1 MADKKINKNKIANR
15 LRSAEQC
22 FLVANIPNLVEVE
35 EGKSSIKQS
44 LCRYHISL
52 SSGQHT
58 KIKQIATAEEL
69 IGNLFVGSEMQ
80 TFFDISEEEL
90 SYLSPKIRL
99 YRVDTEEKDKKK
111 RVREFKFANFQN
123 SKIIDV
129 ITKGAS
135 DRVMEAG
142 IQSCEWRLLGK
153 NPASVDKMID
163 VTIKFFFSSIE
174 TLLSNGTPNSAY
186 APRYLDLIDRFSK
199 SADNKYKILM
209 EVGYEIPDE
218 NINILDKKRAKNLI
232 KAIQKSNKIYLLNI
246 KNHELDFS
254 QEGQIGL
261 SVSYIGSIESDMRN
275 IYLYDNTEQVTRQK
289 DFIEKKKI
297 EDKKKLEQRKLSV
310 LTSLLKELK
319 SKKNKPKE
327 KIPLQSNALGNFVL
341 GSAASYVENPE
352 FRIWKRKVREV
363 SAIINRQ
370 VITNIVDKI
379 DVLARIDESLKVE
392 RLIETEDVKLA
403 RGALSRVPTA
413 NPSLRSRRAGLRGI
427 LQEALKEAKRTSI
440 LSVKVDLK
448 ELSHVIGLQDLSK
461 NLTKEQKK
469 QLIVKPTYRDY
480 LFSNQKNLTI
490 ENISDTGLQKK
501 LSLIK
506 EKFKNNPT
514 KLKENLRELKEL
526 ANKDVD
532 KKEITI
538 VDFCYLGD
546 IYDAFIDAVLANPK
560 NADKITEIESFL
572 NLSKVVFGNITLR
585 VYKRDGSS
593 FNTTI
598 CLSDLPVSY
607 NFFNAWFI
615 KNVVD
620 KSNLRLPLWSLF
632 VSFIGTLIPASAG
645 MTCFKNQDDS
655 FKNFGRT
662 KVKVTNGTVL
672 SDKEVLTG
680 FDLADGYKEIAKAI
694 PSSKK
699 LKKFDFEDIRRTQA
713 YNANNSNLI
722 STGKKQIVNYFVI
735 STVNQLLDRRT
746 KDFVRDTK
754 NGIFHFFLGRDN
766 GIVQTINF
774 SKTDQKFLE
783 ESLLTTTKNSANL
796 DVFRRIY
803 NAEIQTF
810 GNSSFI
816 PGQMIYIDA
825 DVISRT
831 SNLATNLGLGGYYL
845 ITDVSNSFIPG
856 SFNTTIKGIFTG
868 FGTGFDD
875 GAKISRSTG
884 TNPTV
889 LSSAYRLEGV
899 AKELKALKI
908 ARGQVRDDLYDLIKR
923 IRNIT

>member
-1 MADKKINKNKIANR
+1 
-15 LRSAEQC
+15 
-22 FLVANIPNLVEVE
+22 
-35 EGKSSIKQS
+35 
-44 LCRYHISL
+44 
-52 SSGQHT
+52 
-58 KIKQIATAEEL
+58 
-69 IGNLFVGSEMQ
+69 
-80 TFFDISEEEL
+80 
-90 SYLSPKIRL
+90 
-99 YRVDTEEKDKKK
+99 
-111 RVREFKFANFQN
+111 
-123 SKIIDV
+123 
-129 ITKGAS
+129 
-135 DRVMEAG
+135 
-142 IQSCEWRLLGK
+142 
-153 NPASVDKMID
+153 
-163 VTIKFFFSSIE
+163 
-174 TLLSNGTPNSAY
+174 
-186 APRYLDLIDRFSK
+186 
-199 SADNKYKILM
+199 
-209 EVGYEIPDE
+209 
-218 NINILDKKRAKNLI
+218 
-232 KAIQKSNKIYLLNI
+232 
-246 KNHELDFS
+246 
-254 QEGQIGL
+254 
-261 SVSYIGSIESDMRN
+261 
-275 IYLYDNTEQVTRQK
+275 
-289 DFIEKKKI
+289 
-297 EDKKKLEQRKLSV
+297 
-310 LTSLLKELK
+310 
-319 SKKNKPKE
+319 
-327 KIPLQSNALGNFVL
+327 
-341 GSAASYVENPE
+341 
-352 FRIWKRKVREV
+352 
-363 SAIINRQ
+363 
-370 VITNIVDKI
+370 
-379 DVLARIDESLKVE
+379 
-392 RLIETEDVKLA
+392 
-403 RGALSRVPTA
+403 
-413 NPSLRSRRAGLRGI
+413 
-427 LQEALKEAKRTSI
+427 
-440 LSVKVDLK
+440 
-448 ELSHVIGLQDLSK
+448 
-461 NLTKEQKK
+461 
-469 QLIVKPTYRDY
+469 
-480 LFSNQKNLTI
+480 
-490 ENISDTGLQKK
+490 
-501 LSLIK
+501 
-506 EKFKNNPT
+506 
-514 KLKENLRELKEL
+514 
-526 ANKDVD
+526 
-532 KKEITI
+532 
-538 VDFCYLGD
+538 
-546 IYDAFIDAVLANPK
+546 VLANPK

-620 KSNLRLPLWSLF
+620 KSNLRLPLWGLF

-746 KDFVRDTK
+746 KDFVRDT
-754 NGIFHFFLGRDN
+754 
-766 GIVQTINF
+766 
-774 SKTDQKFLE
+774 TDQKFLE

-875 GAKISRSTG
+875 GAKISRSTSVNSG
-884 TNPTV
+884 V

>member
-1 MADKKINKNKIANR
+1 
-15 LRSAEQC
+15 
-22 FLVANIPNLVEVE
+22 
-35 EGKSSIKQS
+35 
-44 LCRYHISL
+44 
-52 SSGQHT
+52 
-58 KIKQIATAEEL
+58 
-69 IGNLFVGSEMQ
+69 
-80 TFFDISEEEL
+80 
-90 SYLSPKIRL
+90 
-99 YRVDTEEKDKKK
+99 
-111 RVREFKFANFQN
+111 
-123 SKIIDV
+123 
-129 ITKGAS
+129 
-135 DRVMEAG
+135 
-142 IQSCEWRLLGK
+142 
-153 NPASVDKMID
+153 
-163 VTIKFFFSSIE
+163 
-174 TLLSNGTPNSAY
+174 
-186 APRYLDLIDRFSK
+186 
-199 SADNKYKILM
+199 
-209 EVGYEIPDE
+209 
-218 NINILDKKRAKNLI
+218 
-232 KAIQKSNKIYLLNI
+232 
-246 KNHELDFS
+246 
-254 QEGQIGL
+254 
-261 SVSYIGSIESDMRN
+261 
-275 IYLYDNTEQVTRQK
+275 
-289 DFIEKKKI
+289 
-297 EDKKKLEQRKLSV
+297 
-310 LTSLLKELK
+310 
-319 SKKNKPKE
+319 
-327 KIPLQSNALGNFVL
+327 
-341 GSAASYVENPE
+341 
-352 FRIWKRKVREV
+352 
-363 SAIINRQ
+363 
-370 VITNIVDKI
+370 
-379 DVLARIDESLKVE
+379 
-392 RLIETEDVKLA
+392 
-403 RGALSRVPTA
+403 
-413 NPSLRSRRAGLRGI
+413 
-427 LQEALKEAKRTSI
+427 
-440 LSVKVDLK
+440 
-448 ELSHVIGLQDLSK
+448 LQDLSK

-490 ENISDTGLQKK
+490 ENVSDTGLQKK

-585 VYKRDGSS
+585 AYKRDGSS

-875 GAKISRSTG
+875 GAKISRSTSVNSG
-884 TNPTV
+884 V